1 MRTYTNISVF
11 VKAVKGSLT
20 AKEENMTDILS
31 MMESDFENNFA
42 LSVEKGNLGGIAIL
56 ARKIRTKQQEVEE
69 LDKELKARKKDLLKL
84 TDEELPSAMQEL
96 GISSFALD
104 DGSTVDVKPTYGASI
119 LVANRLLAYGWLR
132 DNGYDDII
140 KNVVSCEFGRGEDDK
155 ASAFKAFA
163 SKEGFPADQ
172 NESIHSGTLK
182 AFVRERVEAGDE
194 FPMELFGAYIGQRA
208 IIKGAK

>member
-20 AKEENMTDILS
+20 AKERKMTDILS
-31 MMESDFENNFA
+31 MMEADFESNVA
-42 LSVEKGNLGGIAIL
+42 SSIEKGNLGGIAIL
-56 ARKIRTKQQEVEE
+56 ARKIRTAQQEVEE
-69 LDKELKARKKDLLKL
+69 IEKDLKSRKKDLLKL

-96 GISSFALD
+96 GLSSFSLD

-119 LVANRLLAYGWLR
+119 LVANRPLAYDWLR
-132 DNGYDDII
+132 ENGYDDII
-140 KNVVSCEFGRGEDDK
+140 KNVVSCEFGRGEDGK
-155 ASAFKAFA
+155 ASDFKAFA
-163 SKEGFPADQ
+163 SKQGFPADQ
-172 NESIHSGTLK
+172 SESVHSGTLK
-182 AFVRERVEAGDE
+182 AFVRERVEAGDD

>member
-1 MRTYTNISVF
+1 MRTYKNISVF

-20 AKEENMTDILS
+20 AKEKNMNDILS

-119 LVANRLLAYGWLR
+119 LVANRLLAYGWRR

-172 NESIHSGTLK
+172 NESIH
-182 AFVRERVEAGDE
+182 
-194 FPMELFGAYIGQRA
+194 
-208 IIKGAK
+208 